1 MRFLKLVKR
10 IMKNRFPRP
19 DSRGS
24 LILAQDSLHLRHK
37 YQRFFARNK
46 NNLIVWSFL
55 TILYFTTRLVNLK
68 LIPIFTD
75 EAIYARWAQIALHDP
90 VNRFISLEDGK
101 QPLFIWLAAIA
112 QKFIS
117 DPLIATRL
125 VSVFAGF
132 GSLCGIYLLAKELF
146 GSKTAKLA
154 AFAYVVLPFT
164 LLYDK
169 LGIYDSLL
177 TMLGIWAV
185 YFTLKMAKKPSLDY
199 ALLNGFAI
207 GLGLITKS
215 SASFFLYLL
224 PFSLFQ
230 FDFGKTQVLKR
241 LFDWFK
247 LTLVTFVLA
256 ELFYNSLRLSP
267 LFYIIKRKNY
277 EFIRPFS
284 EVLTNPLHS
293 VFSNF
298 KALAQWLIIYIGW
311 PLFIVFLIGIFLGIS
326 RRDKKIIYLAI
337 LILTPFTAEVIFNKV
352 LYPRFILF
360 YFPYVIL
367 TIVYTFTTI
376 QESFKKY
383 QKQIALGFL
392 LFLVIPAY
400 TSFKILT
407 NPAYANIPQSDSNQ
421 YFNDWPAGY
430 GVDEIV
436 EILRRQSESNQIH
449 VATEGTFGLMPFA
462 LNIYFFQN
470 NNLHISS
477 YWPLDPDNLPNEIFD
492 VARNQKTYAIF
503 YQTQKEPT
511 KSNLKLVAKYQK
523 GKGNSFMRLYE
534 VVIND

>member
-1 MRFLKLVKR
+1 
-10 IMKNRFPRP
+10 MKNRFPRP

-207 GLGLITKS
+207 GLALITKS
-215 SASFFLYLL
+215 SASFYLYLL

-376 QESFKKY
+376 FSHSC
-383 QKQIALGFL
+383 L
-392 LFLVIPAY
+392 
-400 TSFKILT
+400 
-407 NPAYANIPQSDSNQ
+407 
-421 YFNDWPAGY
+421 
-430 GVDEIV
+430 
-436 EILRRQSESNQIH
+436 
-449 VATEGTFGLMPFA
+449 
-462 LNIYFFQN
+462 YFFQDSN
-470 NNLHISS
+470 KSCLCQYSS
-477 YWPLDPDNLPNEIFD
+477 KRFQSVFQRLAGRLWSRRDSRNFTSPVRKQPNPRGNR
-492 VARNQKTYAIF
+492 RNFWSDALCPEYLLFSK
-503 YQTQKEPT
+503 
-511 KSNLKLVAKYQK
+511 
-523 GKGNSFMRLYE
+523 
-534 VVIND
+534 